1 MTFDEVL
8 GQVRELLQMTR
19 SVPSSGLN
27 SSSLEGQFLDHRLEA
42 PGRPLLLTSL
52 QSLAYGCQQS

>member
-1 MTFDEVL
+1 MIFDEVL
-8 GQVRELLQMTR
+8 EQVRGLLQMTR
-19 SVPSSGLN
+19 SLPSLELN
-27 SSSLEGQFLDHRLEA
+27 SSSFEGQFLDHRLEA